1 MQVVT
6 IAEHFTAILG
16 EFLDYVASDEEISD
30 TLREMARIGSDVIA
44 ASIQADQ
51 IARWSLDGFG
61 DPKHD
66 SRPLGVFAMT
76 RSSVYGLHYLYNI
89 KNVRNKTKTRSIE
102 KFLKDCEKYWN
113 LTLLSDRF
121 GRIELERKERL
132 ENWSKLSEIVH
143 IIPTIR
149 EKGGFISNK
158 VDFSFED
165 KLEMRSKHALLPEY
179 FNEEGRDYLNW
190 RAKIAIGC
198 VINFKIRFPELFSE
212 RTYKKSVYDHIKNKV
227 WKDCN
232 GYIRG
237 VNQLLMEDLDLE
249 LMDLADTV
257 FF

>member
-16 EFLDYVASDEEISD
+16 QFLDYVASDEEVSD
-30 TLREMARIGSDVIA
+30 ILREMARIGSDVIA
-44 ASIQADQ
+44 ASMQADQ
-51 IARWSLDGFG
+51 IARWSLNGFG

-102 KFLKDCEKYWN
+102 KFLKDCEKCWN
-113 LTLLSDRF
+113 TTLLSEKF
-121 GRIELERKERL
+121 GSIDLERNERL
-132 ENWSKLSEIVH
+132 ENWNKLSEIVH

-158 VDFSFED
+158 VDFSFEN
-165 KLEMRSKHALLPEY
+165 KLEMRSKHALLPEF

-198 VINFKIRFPELFSE
+198 VISFKIRFLNSS
-212 RTYKKSVYDHIKNKV
+212 RKRLTKNLYMIISK
-227 WKDCN
+227 
-232 GYIRG
+232 IRFG
-237 VNQLLMEDLDLE
+237 KTAMRI
-249 LMDLADTV
+249 
-257 FF
+257 

>member
-30 TLREMARIGSDVIA
+30 ILREMARIGSDVIA
-44 ASIQADQ
+44 ASMQADQ

-89 KNVRNKTKTRSIE
+89 KNVRDKNKTKPIE
-102 KFLKDCEKYWN
+102 KFLKDCERCWN
-113 LTLLSDRF
+113 STLLSEKF
-121 GRIELERKERL
+121 GRIEIERNERL
-132 ENWSKLSEIVH
+132 DNWNKLSEIVH

-149 EKGGFISNK
+149 EKGGFISHK
-158 VDFSFED
+158 VDFSFEKRLD
-165 KLEMRSKHALLPEY
+165 MRSKHALLPEY
-179 FNEEGRDYLNW
+179 FNDEGRDYLNW

-198 VINFKIRFPELFSE
+198 VVCFKDRFPELFSE
-212 RTYKKSVYDHIKNKV
+212 RTYKKSVYSHIQNKV

-232 GYIRG
+232 NYVRG
-237 VNQLLMEDLDLE
+237 INHILNQDLDLE
-249 LMDLADTV
+249 LMDLADKV
-257 FF
+257 FC